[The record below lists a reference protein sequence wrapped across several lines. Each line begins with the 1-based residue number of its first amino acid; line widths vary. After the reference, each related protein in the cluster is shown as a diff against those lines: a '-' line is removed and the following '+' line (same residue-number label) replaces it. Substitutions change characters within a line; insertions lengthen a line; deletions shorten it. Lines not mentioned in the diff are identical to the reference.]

1 MSVDFSVTANIYNKR
16 EALKDSYTPEVIVG
30 RDDELKE
37 YKNSLLPVVQDEEPD
52 NVFLYGKTGVG
63 KTACTSYILSELR
76 NACNDNG
83 MSLNVV
89 FVNCKSLNTSYK
101 LGIELVNELS
111 PPDEQMAA
119 RGHGEGVVFNRLF
132 DLIDQNGGTTIIVL
146 DEIDSL
152 EKDSLNTL
160 LYRFSRAR
168 STGDLE
174 DAKLGTI
181 CISSDLTLRER
192 LDADVRST
200 LAEQSIGFN
209 PYNAN
214 ELVAIL
220 EQRANIAFKEGAYD
234 DSVVRTAAA
243 HGAQDGGDARRA
255 LDLLR
260 GAGDEARRKDADKIT
275 QEHVETARER
285 IRKEQIMNTIK
296 ELSEHEKITMYAIA
310 TLTADGNE
318 TPRTVDIYKRYTQL
332 CGNSAVTAR
341 SVREYLSDFDDLN
354 ITTSHSRYGG
364 TKGNYLDHEL
374 NYNIDEVLEALYEII
389 EQCGVHKSVR
399 NYDTSQEI
407 IDKTS

>member
-1 MSVDFSVTANIYNKR
+1 MSVDFSVTTNIYNKR
-16 EALKDSYTPEVIVG
+16 EALKDSYTPEMIVG

-37 YKNSLLPVVQDEEPD
+37 YKDSLLPVVQDEEPD

-63 KTACTSYILSELR
+63 KTACTNYILSELQ
-76 NACNDNG
+76 NACEEKDITI
-83 MSLNVV
+83 NVV

-111 PPDEQMAA
+111 EPDEQMSA
-119 RGHGEGVVFNRLF
+119 RGHGEGVVFNNLF
-132 DLIDQNGGTTIIVL
+132 NVIDSKGGTTIIVL

-152 EKDSLNTL
+152 EKDSLNKL

-168 STGDLE
+168 STGDLK

-181 CISSDLTLRER
+181 CISSDLKIRDR

-214 ELVAIL
+214 ELIAIL
-220 EQRANIAFKEGAYD
+220 EQRADIAFQDGAYEKT
-234 DSVVRTAAA
+234 VVRQVAA

-260 GAGDEARRKDADKIT
+260 GAGDEARRTNADKIT
-275 QEHVETARER
+275 DEHVETARER

-310 TLTADGNE
+310 TLTAEGNE

-332 CGNSAVTAR
+332 CGQSAVTAR

-374 NYNIDEVLEALYEII
+374 NYNMEEVLEALYEII

-399 NYDTSQEI
+399 KYDTPQEI
-407 IDKTS
+407 ME